1 MKGLGS
7 WASVPEMEG
16 SPVISERM
24 ARLLRERWKE
34 GLTGGA
40 GLSGGAGE
48 RDWALAGRARAGGG
62 ASA

>member
-1 MKGLGS
+1 MVLGGR
-7 WASVPEMEG
+7 AAEG
-16 SPVISERM
+16 RFAGDLGEDGAVV
-24 ARLLRERWKE
+24 AREGKE